1 MPAPAGKVFDMRSWS
16 ALRAASWCLLFIGL
30 VALLFVVSGR
40 AAATNDPP
48 PAGGTVNADWTVTDS
63 RVYAG
68 CTITMNANLIVSGGG
83 KLDLNTVTLEM
94 NCPSDG
100 RYGID
105 VQSGGELILRGSSNI
120 TSSSTDYEYT
130 FVVRSGA
137 KLTVTDSEVHEC
149 GYAWGT
155 DGETAGPYLL
165 SGSCNMTRSLFTS
178 GYYGVV
184 VRGASP
190 SFTDCRFTF
199 NSFGAGLLYSS
210 SNFTRCDFEYNGNGV
225 NLETCAGAFANC
237 SFVFNSQFGLL
248 AYRSP
253 IAISGCDFAYNTAG
267 NCILMDSN
275 ANLTASDIRSSAYGV
290 YASQGSPKVAKCDFF
305 ENRHGLYLYRTSAI
319 IDACRIDHSGSYGIS
334 AFYGSPSV
342 LRCNITWSGYSA
354 VGGDVYGTGIQAF
367 SSALSLTGG
376 VISNNSNGVE
386 SRYSTLSFNGVAF
399 LDNYM
404 GVYGTQTE
412 LALRGC
418 NFSQNRQEGAYLT
431 FYCSG
436 YLEGCRFVCE
446 TIGAYLNYYAQ
457 VELRNCTFTTCRN
470 GLIIEECD
478 AKAVARGCAFDRNG
492 AGARVA
498 ASSAKV
504 LGCRFTGN
512 LNLSLVSDASGSEV
526 RDNTFIA
533 NIADALTLSSTGGR
547 VVNNTFDSNLANG
560 IYCRGS
566 TTEIDNNTFSSNAGS
581 GIYCFLNKSVPSV
594 HHNLFKGNAIGISL
608 VSGAMGRYWANDLTS
623 NVLVGINLIDSDGEI
638 FCNTIVGQNH
648 GIACNYGSSPDIH
661 DNNISWNQEG
671 GVLCVVNSN
680 ATIRHNTIQNNTKFG
695 ISVLG
700 SWPKIS
706 DNFINGSL
714 DGIKIDDSPGQSTVV
729 ISNDRIWNNSRGVAA
744 TASNI
749 VIEGCNFTGNWD
761 AGAWMLNCSCRL
773 TRSSFY
779 ANADGAYAS
788 GGELNAES
796 CDFTLNNDSG
806 IATDGAKAVIDGCYF
821 SHNTAGV
828 LDMGNST
835 IDVYDGTYLE
845 DLVYALYCGPR
856 STMEWHVEKAAMAQD
871 SRVWLAGN
879 LTVAYGATLRL
890 VHITLF
896 MALDAPGEH
905 FIQVDNGGHL
915 GIAQNSSVEAG
926 YPDNKFS
933 FRVLAG
939 GNLTFT
945 DSKLTDCGDSWGTAG
960 ERGGLLLLSS
970 QVSLR
975 NLKVANCTYGL
986 IANGVRGAFS
996 YLTFAGCSRAV
1007 TAIASD
1013 LRLENCSIYYSK
1025 VNDLELSQNARV
1037 VLMNTTFD
1045 RGRTSLAGPGNLLEV
1060 YWFLSVNVAWQNKV
1074 LVQHAQVTLKGT
1086 DGNTSLARFTDE
1098 KGWLMWMPVLEFRD
1112 DGGARDVRNPYNIS
1126 VRFSNVT
1133 TAVELVFEKSL
1144 TLYVTLKDNIAPYI
1158 EVSSPRPG
1166 DLLNFT
1172 PVLVNG
1178 RVHDFETGLEKLE
1191 VSTDG
1196 RFWQAA
1202 FVHEDE
1208 WSFLAELADGNY
1220 TLSVR
1225 ATDAVGNRAL
1235 ASLGFTVKTRITVL
1249 EITSPPE
1256 GLLTRTAA
1264 LTVSGLTEAGAKIQI
1279 NGRSVNVVNG
1289 RFVTTLFLSEGNNTI
1304 LISATDAAGNTATIT
1319 RSVVLDTMAPY
1330 IEVLSPGNGS
1340 YVNAHDVYLAG
1351 RTEPGARVF
1360 LNGVLMVNADG
1371 RFGESVPLPEELNTL
1386 NLTVMDAAG
1395 NVNTTFLTV
1404 TVDTLPP
1411 ALNIAFPRS
1420 GWRTPKA
1427 NVTLNGTT
1435 EPFSTVTAGEFI
1447 ALADENGYF
1456 AMNVTLMY
1464 GNNTLLV
1471 KTTDRAGNTNA
1482 STWYVVRTSPVGPG
1496 PASPWL
1502 VAGILI
1508 AVMLVAQNLYLYRRY
1523 AGKGPGSPPRPPLTD
1538 GPAAAAGQASERT
1551 EAEPPAALPVEDPAG
1566 EMVPPEALPVAE
1578 ILPSKGEAVR
1588 VEDEAETLEMK

>member
-1 MPAPAGKVFDMRSWS
+1 M
-16 ALRAASWCLLFIGL
+16 FIGL
-30 VALLFVVSGR
+30 VAFLLLATGR

-68 CTITMNANLIVSGGG
+68 CTITMNANLIVSGSG
-83 KLDLNTVTLEM
+83 KLDLNTVRLVM

-100 RYGID
+100 RYGIE

-120 TSSSTDYEYT
+120 TSSSTDLEYT

-137 KLTVTDSEVHEC
+137 RLTVTDSEVHEC

-165 SGSCNMTRSLFTS
+165 SGSCNMTRSLFSS

-237 SFVFNSQFGLL
+237 TFVFNSQFGLL

-267 NCILMDSN
+267 NCVLMDSD
-275 ANLTASDIRSSAYGV
+275 ANLTASDIRSSTYGV
-290 YASQGSPKVAKCDFF
+290 YASQGSPKVANSTFF

-319 IDACRIDHSGSYGIS
+319 IDACRIDRSGAYGIS

-354 VGGDVYGTGIQAF
+354 VDGVAYGTGIQAF
-367 SSALSLTGG
+367 SSALWLTGG
-376 VISNNSNGVE
+376 SVSNNSNGVE
-386 SRYSTLSFNGVAF
+386 SRYSTLSFNGVA
-399 LDNYM
+399 LRDNSV

-470 GLIIEECD
+470 GLIMEECD
-478 AKAVARGCAFDRNG
+478 AKAVARGCTFDRNG

-498 ASSAKV
+498 ASSARV

-512 LNLSLVSDASGSEV
+512 QNLSLVSDASGSEV
-526 RDNTFIA
+526 KDNTFIG
-533 NIADALTLSSTGGR
+533 NIADGLTLIDTTGR
-547 VVNNTFDSNLANG
+547 VENNTFDSNLANG

-566 TTEIDNNTFSSNAGS
+566 TTEIANNTFTSNAGS
-581 GIYCFLNKSVPSV
+581 GIYCFLNRSVPSV
-594 HHNLFKGNAIGISL
+594 HHNLFMGNAIGISL
-608 VSGAMGRYWANDLTS
+608 VSGALGRYWANNLTS
-623 NVLVGINLIDSDGEI
+623 NALVGINLLDSDGEI
-638 FCNTIVGQNH
+638 FCNTITGQNH
-648 GIACNYGSSPDIH
+648 GIACNFGSAPDIH
-661 DNNISWNQEG
+661 DNNISWNLEG

-695 ISVLG
+695 ISVFG

-706 DNFINGSL
+706 ENLISGSL
-714 DGIKIDDSPGQSTVV
+714 DGIKIDASSGQGKVL
-729 ISNDRIWNNSRGVAA
+729 ISRDRIWNNSRGVAA
-744 TASNI
+744 TASSI
-749 VIEGCNFTGNWD
+749 DIEGCNFTGNWD
-761 AGAWMLNCSCRL
+761 AGAWMLNCSSRL
-773 TRSSFY
+773 SRSSFY

-788 GGELNAES
+788 GGDMSAEG
-796 CDFTLNNDSG
+796 CDFSFNNDSG
-806 IATDGAKAVIDGCYF
+806 IATEGVEAVIEGCYF

-856 STMEWHVEKAAMAQD
+856 STMEWHVQKAAQARD

-879 LTVAYGATLRL
+879 LTVAYGATLKL

-896 MALDAPGEH
+896 MALDSPGEH
-905 FIQVDNGGHL
+905 FIQVENGGHL
-915 GIAQNSSVEAG
+915 EIVQNSSIEAG

-945 DSKLTDCGDSWGTAG
+945 DSKLNDCGDRWGTAG

-975 NLKVANCTYGL
+975 NLKVVNCTYGL
-986 IANGVRGAFS
+986 IANGVRGSFS

-1007 TAIASD
+1007 NAIASD
-1013 LRLENCSIYYSK
+1013 LRLENCSIYYST

-1045 RGRTSLAGPGNLLEV
+1045 RGRTSLAGPGNVLEV
-1060 YWFLSVNVAWQNKV
+1060 YWFLSINVAWQNKV
-1074 LVQHAQVTLKGT
+1074 LVQHAQVTLKGS
-1086 DGNTSLARFTDE
+1086 DGNTTLAGFTDE
-1098 KGWLMWMPVLEFRD
+1098 KGWLMWIAVLELRY
-1112 DGGARDVRNPYNIS
+1112 DGPARDARNPYNIS
-1126 VRFSNVT
+1126 VRLSNVT
-1133 TAVELVFEKSL
+1133 TAVEIVFEKSL
-1144 TLYVTLKDNIAPYI
+1144 TLYVTLKDLIAPYI

-1166 DLLNFT
+1166 DLINFT

-1178 RVHDFETGLEKLE
+1178 RVHDFETGLERLE

-1196 RFWQAA
+1196 RYWQAA
-1202 FVHEDE
+1202 FVSEDE
-1208 WSFLAELADGNY
+1208 WSLLEELADGNY
-1220 TLSVR
+1220 TLFIR

-1235 ASLGFTVKTRITVL
+1235 ASLNFTVKTRITVL
-1249 EITSPPE
+1249 EVSSPTE

-1264 LTVSGLTEAGAKIQI
+1264 LKVSGLTEVGAKIQI
-1279 NGRSVNVVNG
+1279 NGRSVEVVNG

-1319 RSVVLDTMAPY
+1319 RSVVLDTVAPY

-1340 YVNAHDVYLAG
+1340 YVNAHEVYLAG
-1351 RTEPGARVF
+1351 RTEPGAKVF
-1360 LNGVLMVNADG
+1360 VNGVLMVNADG
-1371 RFGESVPLPEELNTL
+1371 RFGESIPLPEELNTL

-1411 ALNIAFPRS
+1411 ALDIAFPRL
-1420 GWRTPKA
+1420 GWRTPRA

-1447 ALADENGYF
+1447 AVADEHGYF

-1471 KTTDRAGNTNA
+1471 KSTDRAGNTNSA
-1482 STWYVVRTSPVGPG
+1482 TWYVVRTSPVGPG
-1496 PASPWL
+1496 PGSPWL
-1502 VAGILI
+1502 AAGIII
-1508 AVMLVAQNLYLYRRY
+1508 AVILVAENLYLYRRY
-1523 AGKGPGSPPRPPLTD
+1523 SGKGRAGPPPPPQRAGAEAVGGGAPRPP
-1538 GPAAAAGQASERT
+1538 E
-1551 EAEPPAALPVEDPAG
+1551 EEPPAAVPIEDNGG
-1566 EMVPPEALPVAE
+1566 EAILPEALPIAE
-1578 ILPSKGEAVR
+1578 ILPPKGAPGSG
-1588 VEDEAETLEMK
+1588 EDESETLEMK